1 MTIIARRAERALLV
15 RVRLPSRQCK
25 GNNPMAHND
34 SDDKVDLAGEGLSA
48 DSQEPA
54 AVEAA
59 NENASLR
66 DRLLRALAEVENT
79 RRRAERSVADAREYG
94 ISDFAA
100 ELLSV
105 VDSLQRAI
113 ASAEDRIDQTPA
125 DAALLDGVR
134 ATQRQLLATLERFGV
149 RRIEALGAS
158 FDPNFHEAMVEVDD
172 DSSPL
177 GSVVSVL
184 EDGYMIHDRLLRAA
198 RVAVAK
204 RRLEAAPRIDVAS
217 GA

>member
-1 MTIIARRAERALLV
+1 
-15 RVRLPSRQCK
+15 
-25 GNNPMAHND
+25 MADND

-48 DSQEPA
+48 DSQERA

-105 VDSLQRAI
+105 ADNLQRAV
-113 ASAEDRIDQTPA
+113 ASAEDRIDQTPG

-134 ATQRQLLATLERFGV
+134 ATQRQLLATLGRFGV
-149 RRIEALGAS
+149 KRIEALGAS
-158 FDPNFHEAMVEVDD
+158 FDPNLHEVMAEVED
-172 DSSPL
+172 DSSPPR
-177 GSVVSVL
+177 SVVSVL
-184 EDGYMIHDRLLRAA
+184 EDGYIIHDRLLRAS

-204 RRLEAAPRIDVAS
+204 PRLEAAPPVDVAS

>member
-1 MTIIARRAERALLV
+1 
-15 RVRLPSRQCK
+15 
-25 GNNPMAHND
+25 MAHND
-34 SDDKVDLAGEGLSA
+34 SDDKVHLAGEGLSA
-48 DSQEPA
+48 DSKGPA

-105 VDSLQRAI
+105 ADNLQRAV
-113 ASAEDRIDQTPA
+113 ASAEDRTDQTPA
-125 DAALLDGVR
+125 DAVLLDGVR
-134 ATQRQLLATLERFGV
+134 ATLRQLLATLGRFGV

-158 FDPNFHEAMVEVDD
+158 FDPHLHEAMAEVDD
-172 DSSPL
+172 DFSPP
-177 GSVVSVL
+177 GSVVRVL
-184 EDGYMIHDRLLRAA
+184 EDGYMIHDRLLRPA
-198 RVAVAK
+198 RVIVAK
-204 RRLEAAPRIDVAS
+204 PRVEAAPPVDAAS
-217 GA
+217 DA

>member
-1 MTIIARRAERALLV
+1 
-15 RVRLPSRQCK
+15 
-25 GNNPMAHND
+25 MAHND
-34 SDDKVDLAGEGLSA
+34 SDDKVHLAGEGLFA

-59 NENASLR
+59 NASLR

-105 VDSLQRAI
+105 ADNLQRAV
-113 ASAEDRIDQTPA
+113 ASAEDRTDQTPG
-125 DAALLDGVR
+125 DAGLLDGVR
-134 ATQRQLLATLERFGV
+134 ATLRQLLATLGRFGV
-149 RRIEALGAS
+149 RRIEGLGAS
-158 FDPNFHEAMVEVDD
+158 FDPHLHEAMAEVDD
-172 DSSPL
+172 DPSPP
-177 GSVVSVL
+177 GSVVRVL
-184 EDGYMIHDRLLRAA
+184 EDGYRIHDRLLRPA
-198 RVAVAK
+198 RVIVAK
-204 RRLEAAPRIDVAS
+204 PRVEAAPPVDVAS

>member
-1 MTIIARRAERALLV
+1 
-15 RVRLPSRQCK
+15 
-25 GNNPMAHND
+25 MAHSD
-34 SDDKVDLAGEGLSA
+34 SDDKVRLAGGGLSA

-79 RRRAERSVADAREYG
+79 RRRAERSAADAREYG

-105 VDSLQRAI
+105 VDNLQRAV
-113 ASAEDRIDQTPA
+113 ASAEDRTDQTPA
-125 DAALLDGVR
+125 DAAFLDGVR
-134 ATQRQLLATLERFGV
+134 ATQRQLLATLGRFGV

-158 FDPNFHEAMVEVDD
+158 FDPNLHEAMAEVDD
-172 DSSPL
+172 DPSPP
-177 GSVVSVL
+177 GSVVRVL
-184 EDGYMIHDRLLRAA
+184 EDGYRIHDRLLRAA

-204 RRLEAAPRIDVAS
+204 RRLEAAPPMDWRRAHEVQLR
-217 GA
+217 

>member
-1 MTIIARRAERALLV
+1 M
-15 RVRLPSRQCK
+15 P
-25 GNNPMAHND
+25 HND
-34 SDDKVDLAGEGLSA
+34 PDGKVHLAGEGQLA

-59 NENASLR
+59 NASLR

-105 VDSLQRAI
+105 VDNLQRAV
-113 ASAEDRIDQTPA
+113 ASADQTPA

-134 ATQRQLLATLERFGV
+134 ATQRQLLATLARFGV
-149 RRIEALGAS
+149 KRIEALGAS
-158 FDPNFHEAMVEVDD
+158 FDPNLHEAMAEVEG
-172 DSSPL
+172 DSSLPR
-177 GSVVSVL
+177 SVVSVL

-198 RVAVAK
+198 RVAVGK
-204 RRLEAAPRIDVAS
+204 PRLEAAPPVDVAS
-217 GA
+217 RAHEVQLR